1 MCGIYCQFNDN
12 LDLDV
17 IQKGISHRGP
27 DSFNHLKIGNL
38 DFVHSRLSILELS
51 DLGNQPMKS
60 DNDRYILIYNGEIYN
75 HLQLRKSILND
86 AVFRSTSDTETLLV
100 GLIKFG
106 SDFIKELNGIFSFVF
121 YDTFL
126 DKLLVSRDQ
135 IGVKPLYIYENTN
148 KFYIS
153 SELKTFV
160 NKVHPKSLNF
170 NAITNYLTYLWS
182 LKQQTPLSA
191 VRRVRPGEIIEIDVK
206 GDNFKLSSTY
216 PLHEKINLY
225 SFKNEEEYIN
235 ELNLLLKNAVEY
247 QLLSDVPL
255 GFFLSGGLDSSLL
268 LAIAKEIYPNRK
280 FNCYTID
287 TQDFDKTEGF
297 VSDLE
302 YARIVAKQ
310 FDCPLIEIKADKSIL
325 EDFDKM
331 IWHLDEPQADPAPLL
346 VNSICKAAKKD
357 GIKVLIG
364 GTGGDD
370 IFSGYRRHQSLYY
383 EKYLGILP
391 NNIFKVILKFLSIL
405 PLSKS
410 LKRRTSKFFNNNMLS
425 ANERL
430 ADKFRW
436 INTEAVN
443 KLILKSNQSQIEVNR
458 INLIDILS
466 DLKEPKGELDKLLY
480 LEQKTFLVNHNLN
493 YTDKLSMAE
502 GVEVRVPY
510 LDKNVVSF
518 ANVLPEKLKMK
529 GSLTKYI
536 LRKLAERYLPKDII
550 YRPKT
555 GFGAPV
561 RKWITEDLE
570 NIISKRLS
578 KEEIN
583 KRGIFDAEAVWEL
596 IDRNKKGE
604 IDAAYSIWSLLA
616 IDSWMRQFVDGEEL
630 YLKN

>member
-1 MCGIYCQFNDN
+1 MCGIYCQFNDH
-12 LDLDV
+12 LEIDV
-17 IQKGISHRGP
+17 IKKGISHRGP
-27 DSFNHLKIGNL
+27 NSFNHVKIGNL
-38 DFVHSRLSILELS
+38 DFVHSRLSILDLS
-51 DLGNQPMKS
+51 DLGNQPMKTE
-60 DNDRYILIYNGEIYN
+60 DGRFILIYNGEIYN
-75 HLQLRKSILND
+75 HLEIRKSKLPDIS
-86 AVFRSTSDTETLLV
+86 FKSTCDTETLLV
-100 GLIKFG
+100 GLSKYG
-106 SDFIKELNGIFSFVF
+106 ADFIKELNGIFSFVLF
-121 YDTFL
+121 DTVL
-126 DKLLVSRDQ
+126 DKLMISRDQ

-182 LKQQTPLSA
+182 LKEQTPLSA

-206 GDNFKLSSTY
+206 GDNFTISSTY
-216 PLHEKINLY
+216 PSHEKINLN
-225 SFKNEEEYIN
+225 SFINEKEYIN
-235 ELNLLLKNAVEY
+235 KLNLLLKNAVEY
-247 QLLSDVPL
+247 QLLSDVPV

-268 LAIAKEIYPNRK
+268 LALAKEIYPDRK

-287 TQDFDKTEGF
+287 TQDLDKTEGF

-302 YARIVAKQ
+302 YARKVAKQ
-310 FDCPLIEIKADKSIL
+310 FNCPLIEIKADNSIL

-346 VNSICKAAKKD
+346 VNAICKAAKKD
-357 GIKVLIG
+357 GVKVLIG

-383 EKYLGILP
+383 EKILEILP
-391 NNIFKVILKFLSIL
+391 NNIFKIILNILSIL

-410 LKRRTSKFFNNNMLS
+410 LNRRASKFFNNNVLS

-430 ADKFRW
+430 GDKFKW
-436 INTEAVN
+436 INTEEVN
-443 KLILKSNQSQIEVNR
+443 NLILKSNQSQIVVNR
-458 INLIDILS
+458 INLIDILN
-466 DLKEPKGELDKLLY
+466 DLNEPKGELDKLLY

-510 LDKNVVSF
+510 LDNNVVSF
-518 ANVLPEKLKMK
+518 ANALPEKLKMK

-536 LRKLAERYLPKDII
+536 LRKLAEHYLPEDII

-570 NIISKRLS
+570 NMISKRLS

-583 KRGIFDAEAVWEL
+583 KRGIFEAEAVWDL

-604 IDAAYSIWSLLA
+604 IDAAYTIWSLLA

>member
-1 MCGIYCQFNDN
+1 MCGIYCQFNDH
-12 LDLDV
+12 LEIDV
-17 IQKGISHRGP
+17 IKKGISHRGP
-27 DSFNHLKIGNL
+27 DSIAHLKMGNL

-51 DLGNQPMKS
+51 DLGNQPMKTV
-60 DNDRYILIYNGEIYN
+60 DGRFILIYNGEIYN
-75 HLQLRKSILND
+75 HLEIRKSILPE
-86 AVFRSTSDTETLLV
+86 VSFKSTCDTETLLV
-100 GLIKFG
+100 GLSKYG
-106 SDFIKELNGIFSFVF
+106 ADFIKELNGIFSFVF
-121 YDTFL
+121 FDTVL
-126 DKLLVSRDQ
+126 DKLLISRDQ
-135 IGVKPLYIYENTN
+135 MGVKPLYIYENTN
-148 KFYIS
+148 QFYIS

-160 NKVHPKSLNF
+160 NKVYPKSLNF
-170 NAITNYLTYLWS
+170 NAIANYLTYLWS
-182 LKQQTPLSA
+182 LKEQTPLSA

-206 GDNFKLSSTY
+206 GYNFKLSSTY
-216 PLHEKINLY
+216 PLHEKININ

-235 ELNLLLKNAVEY
+235 KLNLLLKNAVEY
-247 QLLSDVPL
+247 QLLSDVPV

-268 LAIAKEIYPNRK
+268 LALAKEIYPDRK

-287 TQDFDKTEGF
+287 TQDLDKTEGF

-302 YARIVAKQ
+302 YARKVAKQ
-310 FDCPLIEIKADKSIL
+310 FDCPLIEIKADQSIL

-346 VNSICKAAKKD
+346 VNAICKAAKKD
-357 GIKVLIG
+357 GVKVLIG

-383 EKYLGILP
+383 ENYLGVFP
-391 NNIFKVILKFLSIL
+391 TIFFKIILKLLSIL

-410 LKRRTSKFFNNNMLS
+410 FKRRAGKFFNNNILS

-430 ADKFRW
+430 GDKFKW
-436 INTEAVN
+436 INTDEVN

-458 INLIDILS
+458 INLIDILN
-466 DLKEPKGELDKLLY
+466 DLKEPKGELNKLLY
-480 LEQKTFLVNHNLN
+480 LDQKTFLVNHNLN
-493 YTDKLSMAE
+493 YIDKLSMAE

-518 ANVLPEKLKMK
+518 ANALPEKLKMK
-529 GSLTKYI
+529 GLVTKYI
-536 LRKLAERYLPKDII
+536 LRKLAERYLPKEII

-555 GFGAPV
+555 GFGGPV

-570 NIISKRLS
+570 YMISKRLS
-578 KEEIN
+578 RDEII
-583 KRGIFDAEAVWEL
+583 KRGIFDPSAVWNL
-596 IDRNKKGE
+596 INRNKKGE

-616 IDSWMRQFVDGEEL
+616 IDSWMRQFIDGEEL